1 MCCGDGARLSS
12 SGPHAIKLLQPG
24 NPSAGA
30 FWYLALGLLA
40 CKGSEPPSQPLPV
53 SRPAPAPAVSP
64 PSSRQV
70 RVPAEPDLSLLMADL
85 ASARACDRIRGQFQ
99 PLPAVG
105 RPNVVTGTFWIRECR
120 ISNQGTRI
128 TFRLGGNGWQWVDE
142 VKNKAGGTFS
152 VRQYVRFRLT
162 ATFSGTLDAG
172 YDPASHVAT
181 VWFSPE
187 GEPEVQFAPVGKVNV
202 DAEGAWSSV
211 LSALGSVFAA
221 SPEEAAKKEAKAL
234 GAIAFKERLADG
246 VSVTVDLCTGL
257 TRFGLGRLARGK
269 MAAPGI
275 GQTGEVSV
283 ELQPGG
289 LMIFGPLLAGGGMT
303 LKAHVP
309 AGTAGMILVCNDQAE
324 LLAKAFLEERALPG
338 VHLLASR
345 AIRGTATLH
354 ARPARCPMTVV
365 ARWLAVSRAGTPVM
379 LDWRRPVAESGRS
392 TGGRLIDCAAQKPQE
407 PTIPR

>member
-1 MCCGDGARLSS
+1 
-12 SGPHAIKLLQPG
+12 
-24 NPSAGA
+24 
-30 FWYLALGLLA
+30 
-40 CKGSEPPSQPLPV
+40 
-53 SRPAPAPAVSP
+53 
-64 PSSRQV
+64 V
-70 RVPAEPDLSLLMADL
+70 RVPAGADLNLLMADV
-85 ASARACDRIRGQFQ
+85 ASARACDLIRGHFQ

-120 ISNQGTRI
+120 ITNLGTKI
-128 TFRLGGNGWQWVDE
+128 SFRVGGNGWQWVDE

-162 ATFSGTLDAG
+162 ARFSGTLDAG

-181 VWFSPE
+181 VWFSPD

-211 LSALGSVFAA
+211 LSALGSVFAS
-221 SPEEAAKKEAKAL
+221 SPEEAARKEAKTL
-234 GAIAFKERLADG
+234 GAMAFKQRLADG

-257 TRFGLGRLARGK
+257 ARFGLGRLARGK

-275 GQTGEVSV
+275 GQTGAVSV

-303 LKAHVP
+303 LKARVP

-338 VHLLASR
+338 VHLLASKT
-345 AIRGTATLH
+345 IRGTATVH
-354 ARPARCPMTVV
+354 ARPARCPVTVV
-365 ARWLAVSRAGTPVM
+365 ARWLARSTAGTPVM
-379 LDWRRPVAESGRS
+379 LDWRRPLAEAGHS
-392 TGGRLIDCAAQKPQE
+392 TGGRLIDCPERAPAEASPAIRE
-407 PTIPR
+407 PRERTVPR